1 MPRTAE
7 PILRGP
13 SPRGGRS
20 FSGAAKTHARTKLQR
35 PTAEVLSYCTYGA
48 LTMVIGLLVI
58 GAIPTVIGVA
68 EAISAQKQS
77 NEANKEKIKFGLGIT
92 VTINGVSAEAQGILT
107 DGKVSPLSA
116 GRPSPTRRGRGLT
129 LRVQLFLDHPESP
142 VEGFKFD
149 GWYFM
154 YPGDEQI
161 MGLVSMT
168 CADPPALGWAFV
180 DADTRAMR
188 YGARKDTV
196 DHIVGPWH
204 WTPNEE
210 YLTLRGGGEG
220 FIAVREEEGSRWYVC
235 WDPDGMLREQVGPE
249 RHAPV
254 ALRRQ
259 LKLGVESKYVK

>member
-1 MPRTAE
+1 M
-7 PILRGP
+7 
-13 SPRGGRS
+13 
-20 FSGAAKTHARTKLQR
+20 
-35 PTAEVLSYCTYGA
+35 VL
-48 LTMVIGLLVI
+48 GLLVI

-68 EAISAQKQS
+68 EAISAQKQ
-77 NEANKEKIKFGLGIT
+77 ANQANREKIKFSLGIT
-92 VTINGVSAEAQGILT
+92 VSINGVNAEAEGILT
-107 DGKVSPLSA
+107 DGK
-116 GRPSPTRRGRGLT
+116 
-129 LRVQLFLDHPESP
+129 LFLNHPESP

-168 CADPPALGWAFV
+168 SADPPALGWAFV

-210 YLTLRGGGEG
+210 FLTLRGGGEG
-220 FIAVREEEGSRWYVC
+220 FIAVREEEGPRWYVA
-235 WDPDGMLREQVGPE
+235 WDPDGMLRGQLEPGEWAV
-249 RHAPV
+249 V
-254 ALRRQ
+254 VLRRH
-259 LKLGVESKYVK
+259 LKLGVESKYVR